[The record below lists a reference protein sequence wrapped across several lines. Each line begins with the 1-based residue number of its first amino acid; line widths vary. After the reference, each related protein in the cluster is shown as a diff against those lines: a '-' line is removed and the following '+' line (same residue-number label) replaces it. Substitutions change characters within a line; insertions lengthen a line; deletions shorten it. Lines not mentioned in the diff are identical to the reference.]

1 MREGEKTC
9 KRLTFDTI
17 LIKLNGPLQQI
28 PGYDKTVKLLLDR
41 TGNYEF
47 SVAAQLR
54 DEDYMRWGAV
64 MTRGTQIK
72 SSLCCSVVAPLRLG

>member
-1 MREGEKTC
+1 MN
-9 KRLTFDTI
+9 I
-17 LIKLNGPLQQI
+17 SLQQI
-28 PGYDKTVKLLLDR
+28 PGYEKTVKVLLDR

-64 MTRGTQIK
+64 MTEEHK
-72 SSLCCSVVAPLRLG
+72 LKAVCVVLS